1 MEIIKGLS
9 VLSVVTAAAF
19 LIIPKGTGT
28 DSFKYAVGIF
38 TLAAVLSF
46 FAELP
51 DNFNLP
57 AITTASVTSNKA
69 RDIDIATTQYL
80 IETLLNKAGIKFK
93 EITVITDKSDDSGI
107 FITKARVKLINEGQF
122 DLAAEI
128 IKNQT
133 GIILVGG

>member
-1 MEIIKGLS
+1 M
-9 VLSVVTAAAF
+9 
-19 LIIPKGTGT
+19 
-28 DSFKYAVGIF
+28 
-38 TLAAVLSF
+38 
-46 FAELP
+46 AELP

-57 AITTASVTSNKA
+57 AITTTSVTSNKA
-69 RDIDIATTQYL
+69 QDIDIATTQYL